1 MAGQAQDSIVL
12 GSPSVLSSWVFEL
25 LREVCAQIP
34 ERASTRLVDRNDL
47 VETPSGETAPSFVY
61 LSQFPSPSLLA
72 KCGEGA
78 APILLLLDDPV
89 DAVRYLRRVSRCSVV
104 EALRLQTAATASY
117 AQLRGHNRMLIFH
130 RLAKLPT
137 RDIIELIL
145 NHLGLELSARE
156 RDALS
161 QNRVGSDGPDAGLES
176 SLQACVDGYERLE
189 DARARFTTKENATIG
204 GVLGPLIQMSFRDS
218 AENIIWPIET
228 FLSGDRPDTPASLVA
243 DLTGGAR
250 ILYYGPY
257 FYLPS
262 GSWKVRMTVGF
273 SAGALRTP
281 FSVEVY
287 GGRLLA
293 HATMVPEAK
302 GVFHAS
308 FDLVHGD
315 ALQPVEVRLRTDRG
329 AIEGRVALGNV
340 EFSRR
345 QEPEA
350 GAASKVESVR

>member
-1 MAGQAQDSIVL
+1 MVGPAQDSIVL
-12 GSPSVLSSWVFEL
+12 GSPSVLSTWVFEL
-25 LREVCAQIP
+25 VREVCALIP
-34 ERASTRLVDRNDL
+34 ERAATRVVDRNDP
-47 VETPSGETAPSFVY
+47 VESHSRETAPSLVY
-61 LSQFPSPSLLA
+61 LSQFPSSSLLA

-89 DAVRYLRRVSRCSVV
+89 DAVRYLRHLSRCSVI
-104 EALRLQTAATASY
+104 EALRLQTAATVSY
-117 AQLRGHNRMLIFH
+117 AQLRGHSRVLLFH

-137 RDIIELIL
+137 GDIIDLIL
-145 NHLGLELSARE
+145 SYLGLELSGRQ
-156 RDALS
+156 RDALR
-161 QNRVGSDGPDAGLES
+161 QNRVGSEPDAGLES

-189 DARARFTTKENATIG
+189 DARAQFTAKENAAIG

-262 GSWKVRMTVGF
+262 GSWKARMTVGF

-308 FDLVHGD
+308 FDFVHDD
-315 ALQPVEVRLRTDRG
+315 ALQPVEVRVRTDRG

-340 EFSRR
+340 EFSRQ

-350 GAASKVESVR
+350 GAAPKVESAG